1 MENIVLHPM
10 LVGGGFGRRGAP
22 QDFITYAALVAKEVD
37 APVKVLWSREEDMQ
51 HDFYRP
57 LTMARMTAGLDASG
71 MPIAWHVR
79 LAGPSI
85 LGEFFPQAIKD
96 GVDRHMQEGFL
107 DEMPYDVKN
116 VLVEYAM
123 RVPHV
128 PVGYWRAVNFNQND
142 FYMESFIDE
151 MAHEAGA
158 DPYQYRRKL
167 IGKHPHA
174 KRFLGGA
181 RCGRREGRL
190 GEPPPQGVS
199 RGHCSR

>member
-1 MENIVLHPM
+1 MRRSCQ
-10 LVGGGFGRRGAP
+10 GGRNTGES
-22 QDFITYAALVAKEVD
+22 ALE
-37 APVKVLWSREEDMQ
+37 PEEDTQ

-71 MPIAWHVR
+71 IPIAWHVQ

-85 LGEFFPQAIKD
+85 LGQFFPQAIKD
-96 GVDRHMQEGFL
+96 GVDKHMEEGFL
-107 DEMPYDVKN
+107 DEMPYDVEN
-116 VLVEYAM
+116 DLVEYAV

-142 FYMESFIDE
+142 FYRESFIEE

-167 IGKHPHA
+167 IGKHPNA
-174 KRFLGGA
+174 KRFLGVLDAVAEKAGWDT
-181 RCGRREGRL
+181 
-190 GEPPPQGVS
+190 PPPQGVS
-199 RGHCSR
+199 RGLAVGEA